1 MITSGLDQINA
12 NSRSEANAQV
22 ANPKRAVFCIIKLYF
37 VSFHNMPKSFM
48 NKLMFSLFQTS
59 GAVGPLLLRVFLAV
73 VMFPHGAQKV
83 VGWFGGS
90 GFASSMVFLTDKM
103 GVPAIFAFLAIL
115 TEFLGPIALLFG
127 FLTRVA
133 AFAIGF
139 DMLVAAIL
147 VHVHFGFFMNWLGKQ
162 KGEGI
167 EFDLLLWAIALAL
180 IIQGAGAY
188 SLDRVISAKLQTAKT
203 NE

>member
-1 MITSGLDQINA
+1 M
-12 NSRSEANAQV
+12 
-22 ANPKRAVFCIIKLYF
+22 
-37 VSFHNMPKSFM
+37 FM
-48 NKLMFSLFQTS
+48 DEWKNDSLTS

-103 GVPAIFAFLAIL
+103 GIPVIFAFLAIL

-188 SLDRVISAKLQTAKT
+188 SLDRVISAKFQTAKT
-203 NE
+203 ND

>member
-1 MITSGLDQINA
+1 
-12 NSRSEANAQV
+12 
-22 ANPKRAVFCIIKLYF
+22 
-37 VSFHNMPKSFM
+37 M

-59 GAVGPLLLRVFLAV
+59 GSVAQLILRVFLAV

-83 VGWFGGS
+83 LGWFGGS
-90 GFASSMVFLTDKM
+90 GFASSIAFFTDKM
-103 GVPAIFAFLAIL
+103 DIPAVFAYLAVL

-127 FLTRVA
+127 FLTRIA

-162 KGEGI
+162 KGEGV
-167 EFDLLLWAIALAL
+167 EFDLLLWAFALAL
-180 IIQGAGAY
+180 IIQGAGAF
-188 SLDRVISAKLQTAKT
+188 SLDRVISANFETPGAVSSRPRF
-203 NE
+203 